1 MSAAFSRCLWGRNE
15 WVTNKPQRTSNL
27 EPLCQQ
33 YTCVWPHRVRKWCFQ
48 ACSVLGIL
56 NKGIVLNNSNNG
68 NVMASRSVHGYHAHF
83 RIQDR
88 EKGKWSNGLLV
99 VRFGSWF
106 WKVLSVLGIKSG
118 WTWAA
123 GDYPSWNCSW
133 VSAWSWSW
141 GKTHSPYIRSFHH
154 GSVSHNSLLHCL
166 RTLWLDFRLSHL

>member
-15 WVTNKPQRTSNL
+15 WVTNEPQRTSNL

-88 EKGKWSNGLLV
+88 EKGKWNNGILV
-99 VRFGSWF
+99 VFFGICF
-106 WKVLSVLGIKSG
+106 WKVLSVIGIKGG
-118 WTWAA
+118 WTRAA
-123 GDYPSWNCSW
+123 GNLRLISIKKKIMLLDNVCTEQNQIQIQTYPTQSSVNTW
-133 VSAWSWSW
+133 
-141 GKTHSPYIRSFHH
+141 YIR
-154 GSVSHNSLLHCL
+154 VLK
-166 RTLWLDFRLSHL
+166 